1 MSECLGDARYSKSIY
16 ALLSRSIV
24 RSLLCYRVR
33 DNDHCCV
40 LCDVTRDL
48 LFAKYIVHQPNVY
61 QYGVLIFLASL
72 RQGLDYLP
80 VNSKTSYPPGI
91 PRAFFRTV
99 GNLTQNEARPVGHWL
114 SCQNVGQRFV
124 QRVHHVQ
131 GLLTSLLLYSLFY
144 CSISE
149 SFWSYVQTDATLLAN
164 NSQHCVRLH
173 VAWKSPLNVG
183 FLKWTMLLEWTN
195 LRKTVFLALRYFGC
209 VGGNLDLNKWFDA
222 WGKFFRWW
230 SAGFDTFWSGS
241 RWGIWPSK
249 LPTYP
254 GIWPKP
260 FKKSQIPR
268 GLRGGMGSFI
278 IDWYIMSATWRRLT
292 ESLKPGFHMI
302 ATKAAIAEKKRLAI
316 AAIIWKPD
324 FS

>member
-80 VNSKTSYPPGI
+80 VNSKTSHPPGI

-99 GNLTQNEARPVGHWL
+99 GNLTQNLRPDL
-114 SCQNVGQRFV
+114 SGIDFQNVGQRFV
-124 QRVHHVQ
+124 QRVRHVQ
-131 GLLTSLLLYSLFY
+131 VLLASLLLYSLF
-144 CSISE
+144 CWSIWE
-149 SFWSYVQTDATLLAN
+149 PMKLRAYGRNIVGATLLAS
-164 NSQHCVRLH
+164 NSQYCVRLH
-173 VAWKSPLNVG
+173 LVWKSPLNVG
-183 FLKWTMLLEWTN
+183 FWNEQCYWN
-195 LRKTVFLALRYFGC
+195 E
-209 VGGNLDLNKWFDA
+209 
-222 WGKFFRWW
+222 
-230 SAGFDTFWSGS
+230 
-241 RWGIWPSK
+241 
-249 LPTYP
+249 
-254 GIWPKP
+254 
-260 FKKSQIPR
+260 QISVR
-268 GLRGGMGSFI
+268 Q
-278 IDWYIMSATWRRLT
+278 
-292 ESLKPGFHMI
+292 
-302 ATKAAIAEKKRLAI
+302 
-316 AAIIWKPD
+316 